1 VGSHWQ
7 VLLAKGTP
15 VLLMTPVQET
25 HLRLDEMNEF
35 GSGHS
40 HFKVYA
46 LKTKLVIQVHVLVLA
61 LKAPVLFLF
70 LKVLHAKHRSL
81 AKIELDGH

>member
-15 VLLMTPVQET
+15 VLLVTPVQET
-25 HLRLDEMNEF
+25 HLRLQEMNEF

-46 LKTKLVIQVHVLVLA
+46 LKTKLLMQLHVLVVA
-61 LKAPVLFLF
+61 LEVPVPFLF
-70 LKVLHAKHRSL
+70 LRLHTKHRSL
-81 AKIELDGH
+81 TKIEFDGH